1 MPDPIPVQPRRDE
14 TAADAVT
21 LEEMG
26 VIPEQPVAD
35 PEPPPPPIYD
45 QLDSPA

>member
-1 MPDPIPVQPRRDE
+1 MELIPAQPRHDE

-35 PEPPPPPIYD
+35 PEPPPPPIYEL
-45 QLDSPA
+45 LDSPI